1 METPV
6 IAQAEEPC
14 GHGVRGSGDGPM
26 LAGDIGSRAGPKG
39 RGRGQVARWHRE
51 QQRIGLVLGE
61 PRLGPLRQG
70 RQLAPHQ

>member
-1 METPV
+1 
-6 IAQAEEPC
+6 
-14 GHGVRGSGDGPM
+14 M